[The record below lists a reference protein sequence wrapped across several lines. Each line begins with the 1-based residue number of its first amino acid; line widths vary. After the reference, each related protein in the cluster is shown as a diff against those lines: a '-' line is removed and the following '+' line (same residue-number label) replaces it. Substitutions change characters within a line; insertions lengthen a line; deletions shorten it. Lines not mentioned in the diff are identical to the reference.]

1 MTFILS
7 SRAMWRR
14 CAAWSGHSRNRE
26 AGRPQ
31 GRDWRMPAPALCRFR
46 PAAHR
51 MEGGR
56 AFPRNLPVEGECP
69 VSKFCAPSQGYPLEE
84 SPMNRFRCGM
94 ESHACGCPPCPPP
107 CPVPGPTGPTGPQG
121 IPGPDGAT
129 GPTGPAGA
137 AGAVG
142 PTGPAGAAGAT
153 GPTGPA
159 GAAGATAPSIY
170 AQQGKCRNHAA
181 FSTLK
186 TIKQPL

>member
-1 MTFILS
+1 
-7 SRAMWRR
+7 
-14 CAAWSGHSRNRE
+14 
-26 AGRPQ
+26 
-31 GRDWRMPAPALCRFR
+31 MPAPALCRFR

-137 AGAVG
+137 AGA
-142 PTGPAGAAGAT
+142 T
-153 GPTGPA
+153 GPTGPTGPVTPGTAVENIATPASASAEDVANKLNELLDSLRTA
-159 GAAGATAPSIY
+159 GIIES
-170 AQQGKCRNHAA
+170 
-181 FSTLK
+181 
-186 TIKQPL
+186 